1 MKAEYDVAK
10 QAELVL
16 EEKKFKVFIS
26 ILTKVLEKKHM
37 ISNEFFFGPEF
48 KEACKK
54 AGLSIDHKRLESGQL
69 LIGGPHVVY
78 AYIAL
83 QVEWPFPL

>member
-1 MKAEYDVAK
+1 
-10 QAELVL
+10 
-16 EEKKFKVFIS
+16 
-26 ILTKVLEKKHM
+26 M
-37 ISNEFFFGPEF
+37 ISKEFFFGPEL
-48 KEACKK
+48 KDACKK
-54 AGLSIDHKRLESGQL
+54 EGLSFDHKRLESGQL